1 MFERSCPVLLP
12 ETFTLK
18 INMTSATEKVL
29 VLHMSL
35 LGCVCGKRCT
45 VAERATYQIHR
56 GFELL
61 ELVEEVTSI
70 RRLFVSSR
78 CVLVSTVAAPPR
90 KKILI
95 CKIFWNMTRPT
106 AVSFIVSVMYG
117 CLVVTQVF
125 LSDPKTTRF
134 IPCVHF
140 CESQVVNSIIYGVK
154 VLQIWRFVDD
164 RRWGT
169 IANRRRDTIRFPVE
183 SMKDCLNFPE
193 TMTDL
198 LVQKKI
204 QGSQSNC
211 HNQLDYVGLHVSI
224 SSRIMSYPLA
234 FDIFSQQH
242 SQASSTEEKV
252 SMFAYLVSI
261 PVLRQLHS

>member
-1 MFERSCPVLLP
+1 MRFS
-12 ETFTLK
+12 
-18 INMTSATEKVL
+18 
-29 VLHMSL
+29 LH
-35 LGCVCGKRCT
+35 GRC
-45 VAERATYQIHR
+45 
-56 GFELL
+56 
-61 ELVEEVTSI
+61 
-70 RRLFVSSR
+70 
-78 CVLVSTVAAPPR
+78 PPR

-117 CLVVTQVF
+117 CLIVTQVF

-140 CESQVVNSIIYGVK
+140 CESQVVNSIVYGVK

-198 LVQKKI
+198 LFQKKI

-211 HNQLDYVGLHVSI
+211 HNQLDHVGLHVSI
-224 SSRIMSYPLA
+224 SSRIMSYPFA
-234 FDIFSQQH
+234 FDTFSQQR

-252 SMFAYLVSI
+252 SMFAYLVSV
-261 PVLRQLHS
+261 PVLRQLHSWCVHNAAYSSYFRSPLWSQSSHLSFVDNIG

>member
-1 MFERSCPVLLP
+1 M
-12 ETFTLK
+12 
-18 INMTSATEKVL
+18 
-29 VLHMSL
+29 
-35 LGCVCGKRCT
+35 
-45 VAERATYQIHR
+45 
-56 GFELL
+56 
-61 ELVEEVTSI
+61 
-70 RRLFVSSR
+70 
-78 CVLVSTVAAPPR
+78 VAAPPR

-117 CLVVTQVF
+117 CLIVTQVF

-154 VLQIWRFVDD
+154 VLQIRRFVDD

-198 LVQKKI
+198 LVQKKFKVHKATAI
-204 QGSQSNC
+204 TK
-211 HNQLDYVGLHVSI
+211 L
-224 SSRIMSYPLA
+224 IMLVFTFQFRREECLTPWHLTLSL
-234 FDIFSQQH
+234 
-242 SQASSTEEKV
+242 SSTRKLQV
-252 SMFAYLVSI
+252 PRRRFRCS
-261 PVLRQLHS
+261 HT